1 MFIRPRNRFSAVRPR
16 GVALLVTIIL
26 LSFLV
31 LLMVALSSLVR
42 VETKITGN
50 NVALDRARQN
60 ALMGLNVALGK
71 LQETAGPDLRVT
83 ARAELMENDPAVIN
97 PSRKYQMNMTG
108 VWDTTGSGAPKLI
121 TWLVNGNE
129 DLDGKNPN
137 IAPDSG
143 PTAGAQSASN
153 TNALTFNVSD
163 SGAAGD
169 HRSNEPLFDD
179 VKPLASTFNPSGITG
194 STAPNFEFG
203 DGRVY
208 LVANGSVDSS
218 DQRLN
223 GRSGT
228 ESYKHAVN
236 ERVLVRK
243 TPIIVDG
250 AKVAGKAPRTDVT
263 IGHYAYWVGDAGVK
277 ASLGAANQTADL
289 KYDDSSVAGDGADY
303 VGGTSANQVDFVNR
317 KMINTLQL
325 QGARPDLLFRPS
337 YDATG
342 NTLIDDIF
350 VINNAPT
357 YLRLNQTNVDR
368 RVIYGVVMHPKVLG
382 NYTKFFSLNQVQDFL
397 VQDSFTTGPQ
407 LSGVQPVP
415 SSANSLEDFRKVIAT
430 RMKQLY
436 HDVTPQTY
444 SVMTNMLTG
453 GLRTDI
459 SASAGLAS
467 MPANLRS
474 GVQQF
479 TDVWR
484 PSKALSTTTNFGYLR
499 QELKTNPTTASPTP
513 DTTNSAYPIAPV
525 ITEFEL
531 TVDPELAATGA
542 VSFALSGKVE
552 LWNPYAAE
560 LRISKALQIGV
571 SVKDSSSPA
580 PPATKLVDD
589 TASPLPYSLEQS
601 LAATAPFN
609 LVLAN
614 TVLQPG
620 EVRIFTFT
628 SAAKPAVRDSTGNP
642 LSFAPTATT
651 VDFQSFDSA
660 ILSVELLEV
669 NGATT
674 SPLSQFN
681 AITLQPGA
689 GPQAQAYLH
698 FRLKDW
704 VNVSNE
710 KDWLAF
716 DPRGPVYPQ
725 AAVLPGMLGTT
736 TSFFAA
742 NPSDDLYD
750 ASRAIRLFD
759 VPRQEVL
766 SVGSL
771 RHIVYNTS
779 SGLYAIGRENQ
790 GTRNNVFEE
799 YFFSSVPH
807 DKAAGWSPKAGLP
820 LANGSITIID
830 PDPRQSTTENE
841 FWTGRSPLAGTDMN
855 GLQSKDAAQY
865 ILVKDTLN
873 VNSTS
878 PVAWRSLLGGAVPAL
893 ADPNDGDA
901 IDTDFTDSSS
911 QDYVWR
917 RAGPAAEDVL
927 NIWANWRYYNGSK
940 AQSVP
945 VRNAFFRFPHA
956 ATNLGEDYV
965 TLRKNL
971 AAPAGRTAWP
981 TLGARAEIAF
991 KLGLREIS
999 SAQVDELAWRVAYLV
1014 KNPPSSNDRP
1024 FKSLT
1029 QFVNEGLLQKA
1040 IDEVGNGTLYPGP
1053 LNDPINNPGK
1063 VALSLPGNAP
1073 KLPLGSPA
1081 FITQGDI
1088 LELISHRL
1096 VARSDTFVIRAYGD
1110 VNDPDAAGAGRAKI
1124 LSRVWVEAT
1133 VQRIPAKHPTAK
1145 DPDENMKPTDTGVGN
1160 FGRQFRIINLRWLRP
1175 EEV

>member
-1 MFIRPRNRFSAVRPR
+1 MFIRPRNRFSAARPR

-71 LQETAGPDLRVT
+71 LQETAGPDQRVT
-83 ARAELMENDPAVIN
+83 ARADVIEA
-97 PSRKYQMNMTG
+97 SFARKYQMNLTG
-108 VWDTTGSGAPKLI
+108 VWDTSGSGAPKLV

-129 DLDGKNPN
+129 DLDGNTPN
-137 IAPDSG
+137 LDPDG
-143 PTAGAQSASN
+143 SASAN
-153 TNALTFNVSD
+153 KTQATTLLLN
-163 SGAAGD
+163 AGD
-169 HRSNEPLFDD
+169 DANSNFGNPSTSPLFDD
-179 VKPLASTFNPSGITG
+179 VYPPAHTFNPVSG
-194 STAPNFEFG
+194 APDFQFG
-203 DGRVY
+203 DGHVY
-208 LVANGSVDSS
+208 LVGNGSVDVSS
-218 DQRLN
+218 TEN
-223 GRSGT
+223 KTISGK
-228 ESYKHAVN
+228 SYKHAIS
-236 ERVLVRK
+236 ERVIVRK
-243 TPIIVDG
+243 TPITVDG
-250 AKVAGKAPRTDVT
+250 AKLPGKASGSDVT

-277 ASLGAANQTADL
+277 ASMGAANQTADL
-289 KYDDSSVAGDGADY
+289 NYDDSSVAGDGADY
-303 VGGTSANQVDFVNR
+303 EGGTSANQADFVNR
-317 KMINTLQL
+317 KMINSLQL
-325 QGARPDLLFRPS
+325 QGARPDLLLRPG

-350 VINNAPT
+350 VINNAPP
-357 YLRLNQTNVDR
+357 YLKLNQLNVDR

-382 NYTKFFSLNQVQDFL
+382 NYNKFFSLNQVQDFL
-397 VQDSFTTGPQ
+397 VQDSFTAGPQ
-407 LSGVQPVP
+407 LGGVQPVP

-459 SASAGLAS
+459 SATAGLAA
-467 MPANLRS
+467 MPATLRA
-474 GVQQF
+474 GVEQF

-484 PSKALSTTTNFGYLR
+484 PKKGLSTTTNVGFLR
-499 QELKTNPTTASPTP
+499 QQLSTDSAHASPAP
-513 DTTNSAYPIAPV
+513 NTTDSAYPIAPV

-531 TVDPELAATGA
+531 TVDPDLAATGA
-542 VSFALSGKVE
+542 VSFALSGRVE

-560 LRISKALQIGV
+560 LKISKALQIGV
-571 SVKDSSSPA
+571 SVKDTNGN
-580 PPATKLVDD
+580 ATKIIDD
-589 TASPLPYSLEQS
+589 TSTPLECSLEHS
-601 LAATAPFN
+601 LAALGHAN
-609 LVLAN
+609 LVPAN
-614 TVLQPG
+614 TILNAGQVK
-620 EVRIFTFT
+620 VFTFT
-628 SAAKPAVRDSTGNP
+628 VPSVAARDSLDNA
-642 LSFAPTATT
+642 LAFAPTSTSA
-651 VDFQSFDSA
+651 DFQAFDTA
-660 ILSVELLEV
+660 KLSVELLES

-674 SPLSQFN
+674 DPVSQFN
-681 AITLQPGA
+681 SITLLAGA

-716 DPRGPVYPQ
+716 DPRGPVYAQ

-742 NPSDDLYD
+742 NPADDLYD
-750 ASRAIRLFD
+750 ASREIRLFD

-790 GTRNNVFEE
+790 GTRNDVFEE
-799 YFFSSVPH
+799 YFFSSVPR

-830 PDPRQSTTENE
+830 PDPRQSTSENE
-841 FWTGRSPLAGTDMN
+841 FWTGRLPLAGTDMN

-878 PVAWRSLLGGAVPAL
+878 PVAWRSLLGGALPAL
-893 ADPNDGDA
+893 ADPLAAGSSFGFND
-901 IDTDFTDSSS
+901 SNK

-917 RAGPAAEDVL
+917 VTDPAGGELYDM
-927 NIWANWRYYNGSK
+927 WANWRYFDGASDK
-940 AQSVP
+940 TVP
-945 VRNAFFRFPHA
+945 VRNAFFRFPHT
-956 ATNLGEDYV
+956 ATNISENYA
-965 TLRKNL
+965 TARSNL
-971 AAPAGRTAWP
+971 A
-981 TLGARAEIAF
+981 TLADSPRNSIGTREELAF
-991 KLGLREIS
+991 RVGLRELTR
-999 SAQVDELAWRVAYLV
+999 AQVDELAWRVAYLV
-1014 KNPPSSNDRP
+1014 KHPPSANQRP

-1029 QFVNEGLLQKA
+1029 QFINDGILQQA
-1040 IDEVGNGTLYPGP
+1040 LDAVGTGAPYPIG
-1053 LNDPINNPGK
+1053 
-1063 VALSLPGNAP
+1063 GNAP
-1073 KLPLGSPA
+1073 INDPGSKGQSLPLYSPA
-1081 FITQGDI
+1081 YLTQGDI

-1133 VQRIPAKHPTAK
+1133 VQRMPMKHPTAK
-1145 DPDENMKPTDTGVGN
+1145 DPDENMKSTDTGVGN
-1160 FGRQFRIINLRWLRP
+1160 LGRQFRIINLRWLRP